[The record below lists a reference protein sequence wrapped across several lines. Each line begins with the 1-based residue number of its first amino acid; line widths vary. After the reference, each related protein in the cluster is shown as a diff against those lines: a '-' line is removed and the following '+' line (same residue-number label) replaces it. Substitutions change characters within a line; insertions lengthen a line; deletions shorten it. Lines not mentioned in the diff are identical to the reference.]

1 MLNRR
6 FALALLATPA
16 VWLAACSQETSG
28 TKTAP
33 AAATADEHIDTAKA
47 FDVLAAEAK
56 GFTAGAMM
64 SAHTV
69 YVLFDP
75 QCPHCSHL
83 WEASLPL
90 LSKVK
95 FVWAPVAIIG
105 PKSLPQGAALLQS
118 AKPVEEMTAHEKALL
133 AGAGGMSA
141 SASIPAEIEAAIKA
155 NTHLLDR
162 LGADSVPYVV
172 TKNATTGQVVARAG
186 AMETA
191 ALAAFAGLPAN

>member
-16 VWLAACSQETSG
+16 VWLAACSQETPG
-28 TKTAP
+28 TKAAP
-33 AAATADEHIDTAKA
+33 AAAADHIDTDKA

-56 GFTAGAMM
+56 GFTAGTMM

-90 LSKVK
+90 QGKIK
-95 FVWAPVAIIG
+95 FVWAPVAILG

-118 AKPVEEMTAHEKALL
+118 AKPVEDMTAHEKALL
-133 AGAGGMSA
+133 AGQGGMSA
-141 SASIPAEIEAAIKA
+141 SASIPADIEAAIKA
-155 NTHLLDR
+155 NTRLLDR

-172 TKNATTGQVVARAG
+172 TKNTSTGQVVAHAG

-191 ALAAFAGLPAN
+191 ALAAFAGLTAN